1 MVVDGIWGGRL
12 RGGWLSV
19 CGSQVFY
26 DFSLDLGA
34 AVEVG
39 LAESAYFDYFDWEVF
54 FFDGFFGHFFY
65 GVLVVAD
72 GDDVGFHFFDDGGHV
87 HVFVA

>member
-1 MVVDGIWGGRL
+1 MVVDGFGVVGYGEGG
-12 RGGWLSV
+12 LSV

-26 DFSLDLGA
+26 DLSLDFGA

-39 LAESAYFDYFDWEVF
+39 LAESAYSDHLDWEAF
-54 FFDGFFGHFFY
+54 FFDGFFCHFLY
-65 GVLVVAD
+65 GVLVVAN